1 MTEWAVCVRPS
12 MTRIGCALCIFDSR
26 SKILTSRIACMKTD
40 ASIEADTCTPRM
52 APAAAEKLMNKV
64 NLGDT
69 GLMHGMLPIH
79 VGMRVRLLDHID
91 KAKALVKD
99 AEGDVVRVEINPA
112 DADEVDS
119 ARREGRPAYLRHLP
133 FGIWL
138 SMAKYEGAPF
148 VKRLQKLTDG
158 ISPQDAR
165 SLVFVE
171 PKPSSQFCFSTK
183 VEPVGKVTFSVVRT
197 GFVLSHGRVIT
208 STACQGKTLHDGVII
223 DAGRRLGG
231 QNPTREDDFWLH
243 LYVMLSRATD
253 LDNILLTRAPPV
265 EFLLQGPPE
274 SLART
279 LRTFAARTNSCG
291 LEARRLAAELGL
303 QDLLRD

>member
-1 MTEWAVCVRPS
+1 MTGVLRTP
-12 MTRIGCALCIFDSR
+12 LC
-26 SKILTSRIACMKTD
+26 
-40 ASIEADTCTPRM
+40 
-52 APAAAEKLMNKV
+52 
-64 NLGDT
+64 
-69 GLMHGMLPIH
+69 H
-79 VGMRVRLLDHID
+79 
-91 KAKALVKD
+91 
-99 AEGDVVRVEINPA
+99 
-112 DADEVDS
+112 
-119 ARREGRPAYLRHLP
+119 YLRHLP

-148 VKRLQKLTDG
+148 VKQLQNLTDG
-158 ISPQDAR
+158 ISPKDAR

-171 PKPSSQFCFSTK
+171 PKPSSQFYFTTK

-208 STACQGKTLHDGVII
+208 STACQGKTLHDAAII
-223 DAGRRLGG
+223 DAGRRVGG
-231 QNPTREDDFWLH
+231 HNPTHDDDFWLH

-253 LDNILLTRAPPV
+253 LDDILLTRAPPV
-265 EFLLQGPPE
+265 EFLLKGPPE

-303 QDLLRD
+303 ESFLRDADG